1 MCCDA
6 DTNVIHER
14 PLVVFTLPYC
24 YKFLFFLIAA
34 SVSSISFSSEVDGV
48 ANYAYSVFV
57 GTGKYEVEDRVIY
70 IFRAPLEFDLKE
82 VNYDEGQNVG
92 LKLLVPVAIGV
103 TDFEYLEELPE
114 FDVNDIQ
121 TLSVVPGVEI
131 PIALDS
137 HWQLKPFAQAG
148 VGMDAK
154 SDSRSFIWGAGVRT
168 RGTYGDDSKWKVG
181 GEYLW
186 AGNNPNGDEP
196 TTKFNRLGVGV
207 EYKISTDWS
216 VGGRYISWHLR
227 AMQWHFTEAIEFKE
241 PALRSK
247 LDSSTE
253 LGLSF
258 GLSSP
263 VRILGYDFTQLG
275 VGYEWADDFEAI
287 KLFTTF
293 PF

>member
-1 MCCDA
+1 MRKELLIVFPPNCYR
-6 DTNVIHER
+6 V
-14 PLVVFTLPYC
+14 LFLFMVFT
-24 YKFLFFLIAA
+24 
-34 SVSSISFSSEVDGV
+34 VSPISFSSEVDGV

-82 VNYDEGQNVG
+82 IDHDEGQTMG
-92 LKLLVPVAIGV
+92 LKLLVPMAIGV
-103 TDFEYLEELPE
+103 TDFETIEELPE

-121 TLSVVPGVEI
+121 TFSIVPGLEV

-154 SDSRSFIWGAGVRT
+154 SDSRSLIWGAGVRT
-168 RGTYGDDSKWKVG
+168 RGTYGEDSRWKIG

-186 AGNNPNGDEP
+186 AGNKPNGDDS
-196 TTKFNRLGVGV
+196 TTKFNRLGIGV
-207 EYKISTDWS
+207 EYKIPTDWS
-216 VGGRYISWHLR
+216 VSGRFISWHLR
-227 AMQWHFTEAIEFKE
+227 AIQWHYTDAVYFEEPVLPFKLNS
-241 PALRSK
+241 A
-247 LDSSTE
+247 TE

-263 VRILGYDFTQLG
+263 VHVLGYDFTQLG
-275 VGYEWADDFEAI
+275 IGYEWASDFKAV
-287 KLFTTF
+287 KFFTTF